1 MLQHLKESY
10 FLWFSYSSNLPKPVR
25 LGIGAKIEDSFT
37 EALKSIYR
45 ATYAHGEEKIR
56 WILMAQEHLD
66 LIKFFLYIG
75 WEMKIIEDKK
85 FIVLNEKL
93 VAESQML
100 YGWIC
105 SVKQKLPR

>member
-1 MLQHLKESY
+1 
-10 FLWFSYSSNLPKPVR
+10 
-25 LGIGAKIEDSFT
+25 
-37 EALKSIYR
+37 
-45 ATYAHGEEKIR
+45 
-56 WILMAQEHLD
+56 MAQEHLD